1 MCVCQWPN
9 VPSLAST
16 IQLEC
21 KIQQKCFVCMRSSS
35 LDLTG
40 EKHFSIRD
48 PSFQV
53 NAQWPMPSWG
63 CGVGWVMCSACTTP
77 PHPPHPPIHPPNSPK
92 NQNFEKM
99 KKYLETSSFYK
110 SVPKTMIIH
119 YTVPEILHMWQ
130 MLLLFFILA
139 CFLPF
144 YSPPNSPKKQFFFK
158 KEKNT
163 WGYHHFTHVH
173 RKWWSDDVWF
183 LRYGAWRTDR
193 WKDRE
198 SDGKS
203 DI

>member
-1 MCVCQWPN
+1 MSQKSWSYAILFLRYGTCNSWDMQLLVFILGYFLPLYPHS
-9 VPSLAST
+9 PS
-16 IQLEC
+16 
-21 KIQQKCFVCMRSSS
+21 
-35 LDLTG
+35 
-40 EKHFSIRD
+40 
-48 PSFQV
+48 
-53 NAQWPMPSWG
+53 
-63 CGVGWVMCSACTTP
+63 
-77 PHPPHPPIHPPNSPK
+77 PPHPPIHPPNSPK